1 MEINV
6 KKILVSSIFFAIAFG
21 QYNAIDVGTAGAR
34 QLRMNGQLNS
44 NFNPASLGY
53 YATPVS
59 EIDTLSLE
67 EELEDTL
74 SITSVDI
81 TKTSDKEIKKEKAA
95 ELNSVDEF
103 IADSASED
111 IFLLVTEISVS

>member
-53 YATPVS
+53 YATTVS
-59 EIDTLSLE
+59 KNDTLSLE
-67 EELEDTL
+67 EELEDY
-74 SITSVDI
+74 
-81 TKTSDKEIKKEKAA
+81 
-95 ELNSVDEF
+95 
-103 IADSASED
+103 
-111 IFLLVTEISVS
+111 